1 MAGSFRSPRKVA
13 RRLRIL
19 PAARREL
26 RSWVPFTFGYA
37 WGVVPARP
45 YVHRNGGK
53 LRIGRGVDHVPIIE
67 VWLRRDYGVV
77 PDDAT
82 ILDIGASTGV
92 FAVYAA
98 ASAPR
103 SRVISFEPM
112 PSAFAL
118 LERNVALNGFGERVQ
133 VHHAAVAAETG
144 EIELFVDGLL
154 FPSLVKEGT
163 SSVRVP
169 SISLADVLERH
180 APDGVDLLKLD
191 IEGAE
196 YDVLYGAAPE
206 TLARI
211 AEIRMEAHDLDE
223 DQRSVAALRRFFAA
237 SGFTIVHDQ
246 SEPEGVVTLWA
257 KRSDSQG

>member
-1 MAGSFRSPRKVA
+1 MAGSFRSPRKVV
-13 RRLRIL
+13 RRLAIL

-26 RSWVPFTFGYA
+26 RSWVPFVVGYA
-37 WGVVPARP
+37 WGVVPKRP
-45 YVHRNGGK
+45 YVSRNGGK

-77 PDDAT
+77 PDGAT

-103 SRVISFEPM
+103 SRVVSFEPM

-118 LERNVALNGFGERVQ
+118 LQANVALNGFGDRVQ
-133 VHHAAVAAETG
+133 VHHAAVAPETG
-144 EIELFVDGLL
+144 EIDLFVDGLF

-169 SISLADVLERH
+169 AISLADLIERH
-180 APDGVDLLKLD
+180 APDGVDLLKID
-191 IEGAE
+191 VEGAE
-196 YDVLYGAAPE
+196 YDVFYGAAPE
-206 TLARI
+206 TLAKI
-211 AEIRMEAHDLDE
+211 AEIRMEAHDLDDE
-223 DQRSVAALRRFFAA
+223 RSVAALRRFLVSA
-237 SGFTIVHDQ
+237 GFTITHDQ
-246 SEPEGVVTLWA
+246 PEPDGVVTLWA
-257 KRSDSQG
+257 RRSDSGA